1 MTERTEVLFAPYV
14 TVIANADGTHSV
26 SIDWS
31 DTCQGEVLRNADGVV
46 LAASPSLDENPERVE
61 KFAIGPTPFSF
72 QRLTKSSPSSM
83 PAENHSTE
91 GITHA

>member
-61 KFAIGPTPFSF
+61 EVCNWADTVLIPAIDKKLAKLNA
-72 QRLTKSSPSSM
+72 R
-83 PAENHSTE
+83 
-91 GITHA
+91 